1 MSMGLG
7 FPDRKVMAVDVGA
20 SPSFKAGIPK
30 ALFLAPLAA
39 SNLPNLPNWDVSA
52 DGQRF
57 LIDANP
63 EDPGLAPITI
73 VTNWQTGL
81 KK

>member
-1 MSMGLG
+1 
-7 FPDRKVMAVDVGA
+7 MAVEVGA

-30 ALFLAPLAA
+30 PLFVAPLVRTTA
-39 SNLPNLPNWDVSA
+39 LPVYDVSA

-57 LIDANP
+57 LINATP
-63 EDPGLAPITI
+63 EDTGVAPITI